1 MLELIISKI
10 LSILIG
16 LSLFGYSNLLKKISG
31 NIHTPGSLYSLYWSI
46 IIIIPNIFLY
56 FVPINPLPLIFI
68 LFSAFAF
75 SISGLLYD
83 WKRISNNFYDSK
95 LSFRNSLGSN
105 FLRLIFFVS
114 FICAILFPIL
124 MLEQNG
130 FSIELFLV
138 DWIKTS
144 STYATSRS
152 TEDNYE
158 YGIIGQLSTFFPLFV
173 SAIGGAISSSFCTFK
188 KRINYFILSMLPAFL
203 FMLTHSSKILFLYSF
218 LFYLSVIVTFRLLF
232 HNKISFGRRY
242 IKLIF
247 YFGILFFPLFIF
259 SFKLRDGY
267 NDDSESIILSTILSY
282 VFGSIFAFSDF
293 FSSFLGFNTLSRYV
307 VEDHYT
313 FGYYTFKSLFDFF
326 GGSKYFPPGYYYDFY
341 SHDNFIQTNIFTI
354 FRQLIQDFSVFG
366 SIIFLFFLG
375 FLVNLLYFMFFK
387 LRYPYLMLSLLVLFF
402 VFLGMSQMFSI
413 FTNRLCVFVS
423 FAFYIILRFNTFKLF
438 K

>member
-1 MLELIISKI
+1 MISA
-10 LSILIG
+10 
-16 LSLFGYSNLLKKISG
+16 
-31 NIHTPGSLYSLYWSI
+31 
-46 IIIIPNIFLY
+46 
-56 FVPINPLPLIFI
+56 VV
-68 LFSAFAF
+68 F

-105 FLRLIFFVS
+105 FLKLIFFVS

-144 STYATSRS
+144 SSYATSRS

-188 KRINYFILSMLPAFL
+188 KRIIYFILAMVPAFL
-203 FMLTHSSKILFLYSF
+203 FMLTHSSKIIFLYSL
-218 LFYLSVIVTFRLLF
+218 LFYLSVILAFRLLF
-232 HNKISFGRRY
+232 HNKISFGRRS

-247 YFGILFFPLFIF
+247 YFSTLFLPLFLF

-267 NDDSESIILSTILSY
+267 NGDSESIILSTILSY

-293 FSSFLGFNTLSRYV
+293 FSSYLGFNTLSRYI
-307 VEDHYT
+307 VENHYT

-354 FRQLIQDFSVFG
+354 FRQLIKDFGVLNLFSEL
-366 SIIFLFFLG
+366 SILDKRIPL
-375 FLVNLLYFMFFK
+375 
-387 LRYPYLMLSLLVLFF
+387 
-402 VFLGMSQMFSI
+402 
-413 FTNRLCVFVS
+413 
-423 FAFYIILRFNTFKLF
+423 
-438 K
+438 

>member
-1 MLELIISKI
+1 M
-10 LSILIG
+10 G
-16 LSLFGYSNLLKKISG
+16 
-31 NIHTPGSLYSLYWSI
+31 T
-46 IIIIPNIFLY
+46 
-56 FVPINPLPLIFI
+56 
-68 LFSAFAF
+68 AFAF
-75 SISGLLYD
+75 SISGFLYD
-83 WKRISNNFYDSK
+83 WKLISNNFYSSK

-144 STYATSRS
+144 SKYATSRS

-173 SAIGGAISSSFCTFK
+173 SSMGGAISSSFCTFK

-203 FMLTHSSKILFLYSF
+203 FMLTHSSKIIFLYSF
-218 LFYLSVIVTFRLLF
+218 LFYFSVIAAFRLLF
-232 HNKISFGRRY
+232 NNKIGFGRRS

-247 YFGILFFPLFIF
+247 YFGILFLPLFIF

-267 NDDSESIILSTILSY
+267 NDDSRSIILSTILSY

-293 FSSFLGFNTLSRYV
+293 FSSYLGFNTLSRYV
-307 VEDHYT
+307 VENHYT
-313 FGYYTFKSLFDFF
+313 LGYYTFKSLFDFF

-341 SHDNFIQTNIFTI
+341 SYDNFIQTNIFTI
-354 FRQLIQDFSVFG
+354 FRQLIQDFGVFG
-366 SIIFLFFLG
+366 SIIFLSFIG
-375 FLVNLLYFMFFK
+375 FLVNSLYFLFFK
-387 LRYPYLMLSLLVLFF
+387 LRYPYLMLSLLILFF

-423 FAFYIILRFNTFKLF
+423 LAFYLILRLNTFKLY

>member
-1 MLELIISKI
+1 MLELIISKV

-16 LSLFGYSNLLKKISG
+16 LSLFGYSNLLRKISG
-31 NIHTPGSLYSLYWSI
+31 NIHTPGSLYSLYWAI
-46 IIIIPNIFLY
+46 IITIPNIFLY
-56 FVPINPLPLIFI
+56 FVPINPLPLIYI
-68 LFSAFAF
+68 MFSAFAF

-83 WKRISNNFYDSK
+83 WKRISDNFYDSK
-95 LSFRNSLGSN
+95 LLFRHSLGSN
-105 FLRLIFFVS
+105 FLRLFFLVS

-152 TEDNYE
+152 NDDDYE
-158 YGIIGQLSTFFPLFV
+158 YGIIGQLSTFFPLLV

-188 KRINYFILSMLPAFL
+188 KKINYFILSMLPAFL
-203 FMLTHSSKILFLYSF
+203 FMLTHSSKIIFLYSF
-218 LFYLSVIVTFRLLF
+218 LFYLSVIVVFRLLF
-232 HNKISFGRRY
+232 HNKISFGRRS

-247 YFGILFFPLFIF
+247 YFGILFLPLFIF

-267 NDDSESIILSTILSY
+267 NDDSESIILSAILSY

-293 FSSFLGFNTLSRYV
+293 FSSFLGFDTLSRYI

-354 FRQLIQDFSVFG
+354 FRQLIQDFGIFG
-366 SIIFLFFLG
+366 SIIFSFFIG
-375 FLVNLLYFMFFK
+375 FLVNLVYFLFFK
-387 LRYPYLMLSLLVLFF
+387 LKFPYLMISLLILFF

-423 FAFYIILRFNTFKLF
+423 VAFYIILRLNTFKLY